1 MYFITIKRCFTI
13 MSRQCFHCHIH
24 RKCSKNNKLY
34 ACYVIKFPESRP
46 IMVPL
51 CHEFLSREKKACGEM
66 KSSKFLHKEISGIL
80 NHCGFVFQLQLFFS
94 LFLHLTK
101 SELFSVGIKTTQP
114 LTPRLL
120 AAS

>member
-1 MYFITIKRCFTI
+1 
-13 MSRQCFHCHIH
+13 
-24 RKCSKNNKLY
+24 
-34 ACYVIKFPESRP
+34 
-46 IMVPL
+46 MVPL
-51 CHEFLSREKKACGEM
+51 YHEFLSGEKRTCGEM

-80 NHCGFVFQLQLFFS
+80 NHCGFVFQLQFFS